1 MSNRALRLQL
11 LSMEQ
16 IETHSL
22 PLPLWDIKAPWME
35 QIETRSLPLLL
46 WEIKP
51 SLESV
56 QLFFPVFRVFPLK
69 IN

>member
-1 MSNRALRLQL
+1 
-11 LSMEQ
+11 MEQ

-22 PLPLWDIKAPWME
+22 PLPLWEIKAPWME

-56 QLFFPVFRVFPLK
+56 KLFPPFSVFFL
-69 IN
+69 